1 MVTTNPPI
9 RIGVLGTH
17 STGKTMLLKRIEM
30 ELRGHGV
37 TVARTGRLAKR
48 AAGIGLPKMHNHTI
62 ASTEWII
69 AQGIADEIV
78 GAAQGAEVILADR
91 APLDAIAYFNAATEY
106 RGQRA
111 HRLDR
116 DRIRI
121 LALTQVPKY
130 SLLLATVLDP
140 SAPVHEGHDY
150 DARYRALVDRHVH
163 ALLDEEQLPH
173 LRVTN
178 DADSHRHA
186 IERALELC
194 LKAEAAV

>member
-1 MVTTNPPI
+1 MTTNPPI

-30 ELRGHGV
+30 ELCGHGV

-48 AAGIGLPKMHNHTI
+48 AADIGLPKMHNHTI
-62 ASTEWII
+62 DSTEWII
-69 AQGIADEIV
+69 TQGIADEIV
-78 GAAQGAEVILADR
+78 GVAQGAEVILADR
-91 APLDAIAYFNAATEY
+91 APLDAIAYFNAATEF
-106 RGQRA
+106 RGEPA

-116 DRIRI
+116 DRLRL

-130 SLLLATVLDP
+130 NLLLATVLDP
-140 SAPVHEGHDY
+140 SAPVREGHDY
-150 DARYRALVDRHVH
+150 DAQYRALVDRHVH

-178 DADSHRHA
+178 DAESRRRG

-194 LKAEAAV
+194 AKVEAAA